1 LFDRLGLAG
10 LYKALM
16 SLKAIRN
23 RVIAKI
29 LPQQTKKGGIYLPE
43 NSEGDK
49 CQYFEILSVGPIA
62 QDEYPLLQEGVV
74 VLATKYAYTD
84 EKLQGECVYC
94 LDSDAILC
102 VVHEECVPQ

>member
-1 LFDRLGLAG
+1 
-10 LYKALM
+10 M
-16 SLKAIRN
+16 SVRAIGN

-29 LPQQTKKGGIYLPE
+29 LPQATSSGGIYLPD

-49 CQYFEILSVGPIA
+49 CQYFEILSVGSKA
-62 QDEYPLLQEGVV
+62 QDMYPLLREGAVV
-74 VLATKYAYTD
+74 IATKYAYTD

-102 VVHEECVPQ
+102 VVNDELIPREG